1 MLVLVLCMGY
11 IIRNTQVSVIPHKPL
26 TSERGAVAER
36 GWLLKLHGCVTRPEE
51 IVLSRDDYMAY
62 DSSRSALA
70 GIVQAM
76 MLTKHMLFVG
86 FSLVGGLC
94 LVCYW
99 CLRAFMLPMSL
110 TSSCSSKRTMPNSWL
125 DHLHFRLTTTST
137 RSSALCVWPWRT
149 TWTPV
154 RLAPAVGLTGRTARI
169 CDAVIRWSPMR
180 MRRCPGMC

>member
-1 MLVLVLCMGY
+1 MYGLHY
-11 IIRNTQVSVIPHKPL
+11 TQVSVIPHKPL

-94 LVCYW
+94 LVCDW
-99 CLRAFMLPMSL
+99 CLRAFMLLLCRLIIIPI
-110 TSSCSSKRTMPNSWL
+110 KAHHMPNSC
-125 DHLHFRLTTTST
+125 ST
-137 RSSALCVWPWRT
+137 IFIS
-149 TWTPV
+149 
-154 RLAPAVGLTGRTARI
+154 
-169 CDAVIRWSPMR
+169 D
-180 MRRCPGMC
+180 